1 MTKLSPHLLLCSRG
15 VSTRNT
21 PLPIITVYK
30 YLNGTVMRT
39 RRHHTQLAEAIAQ
52 SLCGYGKASPLWRA
66 VYRTPHKDLTTVVML
81 LDDVPVI
88 DWGNIILIDY
98 RDRGGWGEHLTTLVT
113 RELELIANKNTLQ

>member
-1 MTKLSPHLLLCSRG
+1 M
-15 VSTRNT
+15 
-21 PLPIITVYK
+21 
-30 YLNGTVMRT
+30 
-39 RRHHTQLAEAIAQ
+39 
-52 SLCGYGKASPLWRA
+52 
-66 VYRTPHKDLTTVVML
+66 YRTPHKDLTTVVML